1 MKLSASTFS
10 EVPPWFETRTSTAPV
25 PAGEVAVIFPVPLLY
40 ETEVAAVVPNTTV
53 LVDEKLV
60 PEISIVVPPP
70 FGPVDLDRPVTV
82 GGA

>member
-1 MKLSASTFS
+1 
-10 EVPPWFETRTSTAPV
+10 
-25 PAGEVAVIFPVPLLY
+25 VAVIFPVPLLY